1 MLYLQDVIFTDESKV
16 QSHQNRRRR
25 SYHKRGH
32 QAVYTPKP
40 KHPYS
45 CLVWAGISKRGT
57 TPLVIFSGIMDS
69 TFYQNNI
76 LEPALIPFIT
86 NVYPDSHRFQQ
97 DNDPKH
103 TSKSTQAFMQVKGI
117 NWWPTPPESP
127 DLNPIENLWNEL
139 KDYCEHATTKEELE
153 ALIHEFWATVTPQ
166 KCRKYIRHI
175 QKVMPIVVEKNGA
188 ASGY

>member
-1 MLYLQDVIFTDESKV
+1 M

-25 SYHKRGH
+25 SYRKRD
-32 QAVYTPKP
+32 QPIPRSAKP

-45 CLVWAGISKRGT
+45 CLLWAGISKRGT

-69 TFYQNNI
+69 TFYQQKI
-76 LEPALIPFIT
+76 LTPALLPFIQHA
-86 NVYPDSHRFQQ
+86 YPQGHRFQQ

-103 TSKSTQAFMQVKGI
+103 TSKSTKAFMEANNI

-139 KDYCEHATTKEELE
+139 KDNCEHATTKAELH
-153 ALIHEFWATVTPQ
+153 ALIHRFWASVTPE
-166 KCRKYIRHI
+166 KCCKYISHLK
-175 QKVMPIVVEKNGA
+175 KVMPKVVEKNGC
-188 ASGY
+188 ASGF